1 MSEQDQASN
10 TPGMDPNSLYREE
23 MYTDRRIGSI
33 HMLTPVLANGEDDTS
48 RSKIY
53 QGETQMRTAA
63 GPLPINFEI
72 EADTIGEAAEK
83 FTELAQNAAEKTIKQ
98 IEEMQREQANKI
110 VIPGEE
116 GMGGMGGAMG
126 GGMPGA
132 GKIQL
137 P

>member
-1 MSEQDQASN
+1 MSEQDQAN
-10 TPGMDPNSLYREE
+10 ATPGMDPNSLYREE

-33 HMLTPVLANGEDDTS
+33 HMLTPVLASGEDDTS

-53 QGETQMRTAA
+53 LGETQMRTAA
-63 GPLPINFEI
+63 GPMPINFEI
-72 EADTIGEAAEK
+72 EANTIGEAAEK
-83 FTELAQNAAEKTIKQ
+83 FTELAQDAAEKTIKQ

-116 GMGGMGGAMG
+116 SMGGM

-137 P
+137 T

>member
-1 MSEQDQASN
+1 MSEQEQADA

-33 HMLTPVLANGEDDTS
+33 HMLIPVLASGEDDSS

-53 QGETQMRTAA
+53 LGETQMRTAA
-63 GPLPINFEI
+63 GPMPINFEI
-72 EADTIGEAAEK
+72 EANTIGEAAEK
-83 FTELAQNAAEKTIKQ
+83 FTELAQDAAEKTIKQ
-98 IEEMQREQANKI
+98 IEDMQREQANKI

-126 GGMPGA
+126 GMPGA

-137 P
+137 T

>member
-1 MSEQDQASN
+1 MSAQEQAN
-10 TPGMDPNSLYREE
+10 NNPGMDPNALYREE
-23 MYTDRRIGSI
+23 MFTDRRIGSI
-33 HMLTPVLANGEDDTS
+33 HVMTPVLSTGEDDSS

-53 QGETQMRTAA
+53 LGETQMRTAA

-72 EADTIGEAAEK
+72 EADTIGQAAEK
-83 FTELAQNAAEKTIKQ
+83 FAELAQEAAERTIKQ

-116 GMGGMGGAMG
+116 GMGGMS
-126 GGMPGA
+126 GMPGA
-132 GKIQL
+132 GKLHL

>member
-1 MSEQDQASN
+1 MSEQEQADA

-33 HMLTPVLANGEDDTS
+33 HMLTPVLASGEDDTS

-53 QGETQMRTAA
+53 LGETQMRTAA
-63 GPLPINFEI
+63 GPMPINFEI
-72 EADTIGEAAEK
+72 EANTIGEAAEK
-83 FTELAQNAAEKTIKQ
+83 FTELAQDAAEKTIKQ

-116 GMGGMGGAMG
+116 SMGGM

-137 P
+137 T

>member
-1 MSEQDQASN
+1 MSEQEQASA

-33 HMLTPVLANGEDDTS
+33 HMLTPVLASGEDDTS

-53 QGETQMRTAA
+53 LGETQMRTAA

-72 EADTIGEAAEK
+72 EANTIGEAAEK
-83 FTELAQNAAEKTIKQ
+83 FTELAQDAAEKTIKQ

-116 GMGGMGGAMG
+116 GMGGMGGMP
-126 GGMPGA
+126 GMPGA

-137 P
+137 T